1 MSGGVRPRL
10 TSLHNYLQSRE
21 ISDGDPSF
29 YSLLFAL
36 LRKADSANYGR
47 LVEAFPQAAAEFQAR
62 YNAPGGALP
71 GEEAEFQRY
80 LDGLR
85 AGR

>member
-1 MSGGVRPRL
+1 MGMNGRV
-10 TSLHNYLQSRE
+10 TSLHNYRQSLE
-21 ISDGDPSF
+21 ISGRDPSF
-29 YSLLFAL
+29 YSLLFSL

-80 LDGLR
+80 LDSLR